1 MSEKS
6 RELHNKWLEAR
17 DKWLDYHKEIQDNDK
32 ARHDELANLPS
43 NTDYSERA
51 EIVKRH
57 DEERK
62 KERVKYKKLKAEADK
77 IQEEYRESK
86 AHDEEQE
93 EREKEHYKEKLE
105 QETERLKTMSKAELL
120 AEKDKIPSSSA
131 KWQTRKVELAERKE
145 KEAELQ
151 EKIDATKNGTKE
163 NDKYRREL
171 KDLKEQWRE
180 QDHKDSV
187 KSQYVYGRD
196 DVINERLREF
206 AKDEREKR
214 QKILKPLFIVGCIA
228 LVIAGIAF
236 IANSKQEADRKKDPL
251 DLKGYPLSYVCG
263 SYASGIKRGSS
274 IVKAKTLADAKA
286 GKGNEVIDGVTTTDY
301 PIDCENYSN
310 QSHDKVWD
318 YYVITYNQGDAG
330 RWVYLSLIVG
340 TKQEAIAEGVEIRKG
355 Y

>member
-1 MSEKS
+1 MRRQTK
-6 RELHNKWLEAR
+6 ELR
-17 DKWLDYHKEIQDNDK
+17 DKLREADDKLLDYHKKRKENDE
-32 ARHDELANLPS
+32 ARHAELNQRL
-43 NTDYSERA
+43 DYFERP

-57 DEERK
+57 NEERR
-62 KERVKYKKLKAEADK
+62 KEQVEYEKLRAEVDRLKREYEKAKAKDEA
-77 IQEEYRESK
+77 QEN
-86 AHDEEQE
+86 
-93 EREKEHYKEKLE
+93 REKEHYKEKLE
-105 QETERLKTMSKAELL
+105 QETERLKIMSKAELL
-120 AEKDKIPSSSA
+120 AEKAKIPSSSA
-131 KWQTRKVELAERKE
+131 KWQARKVELAERKE

-151 EKIDATKNGTKE
+151 EKIDGTRNGTKE

-180 QDHKDSV
+180 QDNKDNIE
-187 KSQYVYGRD
+187 SQYVYGRD

-206 AKDEREKR
+206 AKDEKEKR
-214 QKILKPLFIVGCIA
+214 QKILKPLLIVGCIA

-236 IANSKQEADRKKDPL
+236 IMKSKQDAEHKKDPL

-263 SYASGIKRGSS
+263 SYASSIKRGSS
-274 IVKAKTLADAKA
+274 IVKAKTLADARA

-318 YYVITYNQGDAG
+318 YYVISYHQGDAG

-340 TKQEAIAEGVEIRKG
+340 TRQEAIAEGIEIRKG

>member
-17 DKWLDYHKEIQDNDK
+17 DKWLDYYKEREENEKNRQAELAKITDVLEQIK
-32 ARHDELANLPS
+32 VERRHDA
-43 NTDYSERA
+43 ER
-51 EIVKRH
+51 E
-57 DEERK
+57 
-62 KERVKYKKLKAEADK
+62 KERIKSKKLKAEADK
-77 IQEEYRESK
+77 LQEEYRERK
-86 AHDEEQE
+86 THEEEQE
-93 EREKEHYKEKLE
+93 DREKEHYKEKLE
-105 QETERLKTMSKAELL
+105 QETAKIKTMSKAELL
-120 AEKDKIPSSSA
+120 AEKNKIPSSSA

-180 QDHKDSV
+180 QDHKDDT
-187 KSQYVYGRD
+187 KNHYIYEREN
-196 DVINERLREF
+196 VINERLREF
-206 AKDEREKR
+206 AKDENEKR
-214 QKILKPLFIVGCIA
+214 KKITKPLSIVACIA
-228 LVIAGIAF
+228 LVIAGIAL
-236 IANSKQEADRKKDPL
+236 IANNIQETNRKKDPL

-263 SYASGIKRGSS
+263 SYAKGIKYGSS
-274 IVKAKTLADAKA
+274 RVKAKTLADAKA
-286 GKGNEVIDGVTTTDY
+286 GKGDEVIDGVTTTDY

-340 TKQEAIAEGVEIRKG
+340 TKQEALAEGVEIREG